1 MMKKNVM
8 ALTAFAAVTVSV
20 LAATKADPVLLTVN
34 GKDIRLSEFEYLYHK
49 SNSQQQEPQSVDEYL
64 ELFVNFKLKVAD
76 AEAAKLDT
84 TKAFRDEFDE
94 HRHRLAEPY
103 LIDSAEVERMVGHA
117 YSHLLEEVSVS
128 HVMMTGD
135 NAPRTLDSLRNVIL
149 SGTSTFEQV
158 AHNYSVDPSATRNS
172 GHLGFVPA
180 GATPY
185 LFEDAMYSTAVGEIS
200 PVIFSG
206 VGYHIIR
213 VDARRPAKGEVSASH
228 ILKLTRGLNEEQQA
242 VARRQIDSI
251 YALVKS
257 GVDFEDLARRESQD
271 PGSARQGG
279 SLGWFG
285 SGRMVQPFD
294 SIAFALADGEVSAPF
309 ATAFGYH
316 IIKKNGHRGVQPLD
330 SVRRM
335 ITAVFERDGRMQMA
349 RQHFSDSL
357 RNVYGGNITA
367 EAAIDRYI
375 GELSQTNTDYRN
387 LLNEYRDGILLFDIS
402 NTKVWEKAASDEVA
416 LENYFEAN
424 RSRYSWN
431 KPRYKGYVLYATTDS
446 VLALARQ
453 RIDAADQSISADSLA
468 RILRTEFGKV
478 VKIERVLSARGDS
491 PVVDYV
497 AFGGS
502 RPVAKRTWTA
512 FSSFWGKVIDAP
524 ETVADVRGAVTSD
537 YQSELEA
544 QWIEELHRTYRVKI
558 NRKVLKKVKK

>member
-1 MMKKNVM
+1 M

-257 GVDFEDLARRESQD
+257 GADFEDLARRESQD

>member
-1 MMKKNVM
+1 M

-149 SGTSTFEQV
+149 SGASTFEQV
-158 AHNYSVDPSATRNS
+158 ACNYSVDPSATRNS

-257 GVDFEDLARRESQD
+257 GADFEDLARRESQD

-294 SIAFALADGEVSAPF
+294 SIAFALADGEVSEPF

-330 SVRRM
+330 SVRRV
-335 ITAVFERDGRMQMA
+335 ITSVLERDGRMQMA

-357 RNVYGGNITA
+357 RTVYGGNITA

-424 RSRYSWN
+424 RSKYSWS

-453 RIDAADQSISADSLA
+453 RIDAVDQSMSADSLA

-502 RPVAKRTWTA
+502 KPAAKRAWSA
-512 FSSFWGKVIDAP
+512 YASFWGKVINAP

-537 YQSELEA
+537 YQSELET
-544 QWIEELHRTYRVKI
+544 QWIDELHKTYRVKI